1 MSCPNRVARVNIVS
15 EDALSGQ
22 HHGEAYMVSLIA
34 GVTMLIISFA
44 LNTIGSIVQPI
55 GPMVPIPDGHGGF
68 NYLASGGLSYPYE
81 SLISFGRVFLV
92 SGLLLMSI
100 GVLMARQRLMK
111 PNVTHGVSPYLIG
124 SDAWRV
130 YTMIESQGRSD
141 RTDSSRGDFVSVGPG
156 LADANSGPY
165 SDAQTTDSVLS
176 DPASSGSSIE
186 LSAKPKASLVQAPPS
201 NTAESNYIRTR
212 TGQTD
217 LELHLSQLR
226 FSRDKG
232 LLTTQEYEEKKKE
245 LMKEFRLSVVSM
257 NGPMSFKY

>member
-1 MSCPNRVARVNIVS
+1 MNIVS

-34 GVTMLIISFA
+34 GVVMLIISFA
-44 LNTIGSIVQPI
+44 VNTIGSIVQPI

-92 SGLLLMSI
+92 SGLILLSI

-141 RTDSSRGDFVSVGPG
+141 RTDSSRGDVVIVGPG
-156 LADANSGPY
+156 LADASSGHL
-165 SDAQTTDSVLS
+165 SDAQKTDLPLS
-176 DPASSGSSIE
+176 NPASSGSSVE
-186 LSAKPKASLVQAPPS
+186 LFPEPKAKSAKGPTSS
-201 NTAESNYIRTR
+201 SAESNYIRTR

-217 LELHLSQLR
+217 LEIHLSQLR
-226 FSRDKG
+226 FSRDNG